1 MVVNSMMDRLE
12 SFDSTDLM
20 EFITAPKIKVMGV
33 GGAGNNIL
41 EMLYDKRVRGVDTI
55 SLNTDAIHLNNKR
68 AAKKTVLGA
77 TRTRGQGTG
86 GDPHLGRICAEDDE
100 KTLRGLVD
108 NTDIIFIIA
117 GMGGGTGTGCSPIIA
132 QYARDAD
139 ALVVGVGVLPFL
151 EEGNRKRNT
160 AIDGLEELKRA
171 CHCVIELDN
180 EKINELKNGN
190 IPMKKA
196 FDVMSDLVAETV
208 QSLSEVITE
217 PSTINVDFADLKK
230 IIEAG
235 GNAKVMYGESSK
247 SDPGSVLDAVL
258 GNPLLGSH
266 YQGAEAVLLHVAA
279 GNEFA
284 LNDCHEVLSA
294 LRYELS
300 EDVNLIWGLRTN
312 EAMGPNVRVVMLVAA
327 IPDSKMEVED
337 IKLEKTEPLGKS
349 IHMIN

>member
-1 MVVNSMMDRLE
+1 MMDRLE

-20 EFITAPKIKVMGV
+20 EFVTPPKIKVMGV

-41 EMLYDKRVRGVDTI
+41 KRLYNKRVNGVETI
-55 SLNTDAIHLNNKR
+55 ALNTDALHLNDCQAHKR
-68 AAKKTVLGA
+68 TVLGA
-77 TRTRGQGTG
+77 TRTQGQGTG
-86 GDPHLGRICAEDDE
+86 GDPHLGRICAEGDE
-100 KTLRGLVD
+100 ETLRGLVD
-108 NTDIIFIIA
+108 NTDMVFIIA
-117 GMGGGTGTGCSPIIA
+117 GMGGGTGTGCSPTIA

-139 ALVVGVGVLPFL
+139 ALVVGVAVLPFL
-151 EEGNRKRNT
+151 EEGKRRRNT
-160 AIDGLEELKRA
+160 ALEGLAELKRK

-180 EKINELKNGN
+180 EKINELKRGD

-208 QSLSEVITE
+208 QSLSQVITE

-235 GNAKVMYGESSK
+235 GNAKVLYGESSK

-266 YQGAEAVLLHVAA
+266 YQGAEAVLLHVAS
-279 GNEFA
+279 GSEFS

-300 EDVNLIWGLRTN
+300 EDVNLIWGLRTS
-312 EAMGPNVRVVMLVAA
+312 EAMGSNVKIVMLVAA
-327 IPDSKMEVED
+327 IPEAEMKVEN
-337 IKLEKTEPLGKS
+337 ISQENIRPLGKS